1 MNSKKPNPIS
11 RIFKLAIFCLTF
23 TLQSFSQD
31 DSTKNSTNLLTS
43 KRVFLN
49 TKIYE
54 NGIKLN
60 SKQLVSKFKA
70 ENLTKANRKYVVSKY
85 FLPTGVAVTTGGIY
99 LGYDAIKGIPQQ
111 VEINGKIYDY
121 KERSIFQLLGGLG
134 AVAVGVCLIEYSN
147 EFKNVSVA
155 LYNHKLKPDLKLK
168 VGFTPSNNYGF
179 TLGL

>member
-1 MNSKKPNPIS
+1 MNLKNPTT
-11 RIFKLAIFCLTF
+11 IFKIIKSAFFCLIF
-23 TLQSFSQD
+23 PFLSFSQD
-31 DSTKNSTNLLTS
+31 DSTNISINLLTS
-43 KRVFLN
+43 KRIFLN

-60 SKQLVSKFKA
+60 SKQIVSKFKA

-85 FLPTGVAVTTGGIY
+85 LLPTGIALTSGGLY
-99 LGYDAIKGIPQQ
+99 LGYDAIKGIPKQ
-111 VEINGKIYDY
+111 VEIGGKIYDY

-134 AVAVGVCLIEYSN
+134 AVAVGVCFIEYSN
-147 EFKNVSVA
+147 EFKNVSVD

-168 VGFTPSNNYGF
+168 VGLTPSNNYGF